1 LRPILRRMGQR
12 PFVLEHLSK
21 IAAINPAAAG
31 RTADEM
37 LGLALGRIAETLPQ
51 ILAPRDSDHSNRS
64 PDRTT

>member
-1 LRPILRRMGQR
+1 MGQR

-51 ILAPRDSDHSNRS
+51 IFAPRDSDHSNRS